1 VRITDSGFHL
11 QRVELNKISLKK
23 MLDQVALIGIN
34 KYCDWQDVAG
44 SGKEFPG

>member
-1 VRITDSGFHL
+1 
-11 QRVELNKISLKK
+11 

-34 KYCDWQDVAG
+34 KYRDWQDVAG